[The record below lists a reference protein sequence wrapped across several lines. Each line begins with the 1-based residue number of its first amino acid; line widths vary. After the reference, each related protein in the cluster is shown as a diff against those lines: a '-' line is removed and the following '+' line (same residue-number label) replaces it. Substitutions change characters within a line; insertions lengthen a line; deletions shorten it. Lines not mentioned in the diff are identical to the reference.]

1 MENIGRII
9 NDSYCNGFAGRV
21 YDMDGAIIIAE
32 GDAWIVCKKTNGL
45 HVMLDFQTFD
55 WNRDE
60 KGNLTNGIKNLSVRT
75 DMQEYID
82 NWCK

>member
-9 NDSYCNGFAGRV
+9 NDFYCNGFAGRV
-21 YDMDGAIIIAE
+21 YDMAGAIIIAE
-32 GDAWIVCKKTNGL
+32 GDGWIVCKKTNGL
-45 HVMLDFQTFD
+45 HTMLDFQTFD
-55 WNRDE
+55 WGRDE
-60 KGNLTNGIKNLSVRT
+60 KGNLTNEIKNLSVRT